1 MSARTCP
8 AAPGPRS
15 TPGPGRCG
23 DGGAGSLRA
32 CAGAWE
38 GRSFRLFFF
47 GRGISAVGDR
57 IVSVALAFAVL
68 DLTGSVKDLGLVLAA
83 QTVPL
88 VLFLLIGG
96 VWSDR
101 LPRRAVMIASDLVR
115 AGAQGA
121 SALLLVSGTAHV
133 WQLVVLQAAHGTA
146 DAFFEPAAQA
156 LLPETV
162 AAADLQQANALIAV
176 STNVANVGGP
186 ALAGVLVA
194 TLGAGWGL
202 AIDAGS
208 FLASAAYLSLMRVQA
223 IIPAARTGT
232 LSELRSGWRAFRSR
246 TWLWVSALEFMAAN
260 ALFSAYLV
268 LGPQVARTS
277 LGGPGAWAAI
287 STASGIGAVLGGT
300 LGLRWNPRY
309 PLRAMFVTSLV
320 GTSPLLVL
328 LAAVAPLPVLLA
340 AAVISG
346 MSVSF
351 FNLVWFAVVQR
362 RIPGRELSRVSSWDA
377 LGSYA
382 ITPVGLAAAGP
393 IGIALGISTTLYA
406 AAALGAIGT
415 VAVLAVPSVRNLT
428 GQPAGGEELP
438 RSLPHPD
445 RPGP

>member
-1 MSARTCP
+1 MR
-8 AAPGPRS
+8 
-15 TPGPGRCG
+15 
-23 DGGAGSLRA
+23 GGAWGQ
-32 CAGAWE
+32 
-38 GRSFRLFFF
+38 RSFRLFFF
-47 GRGISAVGDR
+47 GQGISAVGDR

-88 VLFLLIGG
+88 VLFLLVGG

-101 LPRRAVMIASDLVR
+101 LSRRAVMLTSDLVR
-115 AGAQGA
+115 AGAQGG
-121 SALLLVSGTAHV
+121 SALLLVSGNAHI
-133 WQLVVLQAAHGTA
+133 WQLVVLQAVYGAA
-146 DAFFEPAAQA
+146 EAFFKPAAQA

-176 STNVANVGGP
+176 SGNIANVGGP

-208 FLASAAYLSLMRVQA
+208 FLASAAYLSLMRVKA
-223 IIPAARTGT
+223 IIPTARTGT
-232 LSELRSGWRAFRSR
+232 FSELRAGWRAFRSR
-246 TWLWVSALEFMAAN
+246 TWLWVSALEFMVAN
-260 ALFSAYLV
+260 ALAFSPYLV
-268 LGPQVARTS
+268 LGPEIARTS

-309 PLRAMFVTSLV
+309 PLRAMFVTSLI
-320 GTSPLLVL
+320 GTSPMLVL
-328 LAAVAPLPVLLA
+328 LAAVAPLPALLA
-340 AAVISG
+340 AAVLSG
-346 MSVSF
+346 MSISF
-351 FNLVWFAVVQR
+351 FNLVWFAVMQR
-362 RIPGRELSRVSSWDA
+362 RIPGEELSRVSSWDA

-382 ITPVGLAAAGP
+382 ITPIGLAAAGP

-406 AAALGAIGT
+406 AAALGVLGT

-428 GQPAGGEELP
+428 DDPSGSDQL
-438 RSLPHPD
+438 
-445 RPGP
+445 

>member
-1 MSARTCP
+1 MR
-8 AAPGPRS
+8 
-15 TPGPGRCG
+15 
-23 DGGAGSLRA
+23 GGAWGQ
-32 CAGAWE
+32 
-38 GRSFRLFFF
+38 RSFRLFFF
-47 GRGISAVGDR
+47 GQGLSAVGDR

-88 VLFLLIGG
+88 VVFLLMGG

-101 LPRRAVMIASDLVR
+101 LPRRAVMLTSDLVR

-121 SALLLVSGTAHV
+121 SALLLVSGNAHV
-133 WQLVVLQAAHGTA
+133 WQLVVLQAVYGAA
-146 DAFFEPAAQA
+146 EAFFKPAAQA
-156 LLPETV
+156 LLPETI

-176 STNVANVGGP
+176 SGNIANVGGP

-208 FLASAAYLSLMRVQA
+208 FLVSAAYLSLMRVQA
-223 IIPAARTGT
+223 VIPAARTGT
-232 LSELRSGWRAFRSR
+232 LSELRAGWRAFRSR

-260 ALFSAYLV
+260 ALSFSPYLV
-268 LGPQVARTS
+268 LGPEIARTS

-309 PLRAMFVTSLV
+309 PLRAMFVTSLI

-328 LAAVAPLPVLLA
+328 LAAVAPLPALLA

-346 MSVSF
+346 MSISF

-362 RIPGRELSRVSSWDA
+362 RIPGEELSRVSSWDA

-382 ITPVGLAAAGP
+382 ITPIGLAAAGP

-406 AAALGAIGT
+406 AAALGVLGT

-428 GQPAGGEELP
+428 DDPSGGQC
-438 RSLPHPD
+438 RS
-445 RPGP
+445 

>member
-1 MSARTCP
+1 MR
-8 AAPGPRS
+8 
-15 TPGPGRCG
+15 
-23 DGGAGSLRA
+23 GGAWGQ
-32 CAGAWE
+32 
-38 GRSFRLFFF
+38 RSFRLFFF
-47 GRGISAVGDR
+47 GQGISAVGDR

-68 DLTGSVKDLGLVLAA
+68 DLTGSVRDLGLVLAA

-88 VLFLLIGG
+88 VLFLLMGG

-101 LPRRAVMIASDLVR
+101 LSRRAVMLTSDLVR

-121 SALLLVSGTAHV
+121 SALLLVSGKAQV
-133 WQLVVLQAAHGTA
+133 WQLVVLQAIYGSAE
-146 DAFFEPAAQA
+146 AFFKPAAQA

-176 STNVANVGGP
+176 SGNIANVGGP

-223 IIPAARTGT
+223 VIPAPRTGT

-246 TWLWVSALEFMAAN
+246 TWLWVSALEFMASN
-260 ALFSAYLV
+260 ALAFSPYLV
-268 LGPQVARTS
+268 LGPEIARTS

-309 PLRAMFVTSLV
+309 PLRAMFVTSLI

-328 LAAVAPLPVLLA
+328 LAAVAPLPALLG

-346 MSVSF
+346 MSISF

-362 RIPGRELSRVSSWDA
+362 RIPGEELSRVSSWDA

-382 ITPVGLAAAGP
+382 ITPIGLAAAGP
-393 IGIALGISTTLYA
+393 IGIALGI
-406 AAALGAIGT
+406 
-415 VAVLAVPSVRNLT
+415 
-428 GQPAGGEELP
+428 
-438 RSLPHPD
+438 
-445 RPGP
+445 

>member
-1 MSARTCP
+1 MR
-8 AAPGPRS
+8 G
-15 TPGPGRCG
+15 
-23 DGGAGSLRA
+23 
-32 CAGAWE
+32 GAWE
-38 GRSFRLFFF
+38 QRSFRLFFF
-47 GRGISAVGDR
+47 GQGISAVGDR

-88 VLFLLIGG
+88 VLFLLMGG

-101 LPRRAVMIASDLVR
+101 LSRRAVMLTSDLVR

-121 SALLLVSGTAHV
+121 SALLLVSGNAHV
-133 WQLVVLQAAHGTA
+133 WQLVVLQAVYGAA
-146 DAFFEPAAQA
+146 EAFFKPAAQA

-162 AAADLQQANALIAV
+162 AAGDLQQANALIAV
-176 STNVANVGGP
+176 SGNIANVGGP

-223 IIPAARTGT
+223 VIPAARTGT
-232 LSELRSGWRAFRSR
+232 LSELRAGWRAFRSR
-246 TWLWVSALEFMAAN
+246 TWLWVSALEFMASN
-260 ALFSAYLV
+260 ALAFSPYLV
-268 LGPQVARTS
+268 LGPEIARTS

-309 PLRAMFVTSLV
+309 PLRAMFVTSLI

-328 LAAVAPLPVLLA
+328 LAVVAPLPALLA

-346 MSVSF
+346 MSISF

-362 RIPGRELSRVSSWDA
+362 QIPGEALSRVSSWDS

-382 ITPVGLAAAGP
+382 ITPIGLAAAGP

-406 AAALGAIGT
+406 AAALGALGT
-415 VAVLAVPSVRNLT
+415 IAVLAVPSVRNLT
-428 GQPAGGEELP
+428 DDPSGGHL
-438 RSLPHPD
+438 
-445 RPGP
+445 